1 MKASLNTLALYSEA
15 RTALTL
21 LKKTDEILDVR
32 DKMRALEF
40 YGEQIHDT
48 SLASAAAEV
57 KIRAERRFGQVVRA
71 LEKAGKLPM
80 GGRPKKRAAKQ
91 RDKNPSPTAG
101 ASRRQKANSRKLAD
115 MPEDKFEGALARQK
129 DGKRKPTVKET
140 LAAKETRQINKA
152 IKASSDVQH
161 AAAGLEFGLQKLD
174 GVERKITN
182 ASPKAVKRLGVAVRK
197 FKKRLT
203 TLEGKLNS

>member
-101 ASRRQKANSRKLAD
+101 VSRRQKANSRKLAD

-129 DGKRKPTVKET
+129 DGKRKPTVNRDPRRQGDPPDQQGDQGQ
-140 LAAKETRQINKA
+140 LGCAACRCR
-152 IKASSDVQH
+152 
-161 AAAGLEFGLQKLD
+161 AGIRTAEIG
-174 GVERKITN
+174 RCR
-182 ASPKAVKRLGVAVRK
+182 A
-197 FKKRLT
+197 
-203 TLEGKLNS
+203 